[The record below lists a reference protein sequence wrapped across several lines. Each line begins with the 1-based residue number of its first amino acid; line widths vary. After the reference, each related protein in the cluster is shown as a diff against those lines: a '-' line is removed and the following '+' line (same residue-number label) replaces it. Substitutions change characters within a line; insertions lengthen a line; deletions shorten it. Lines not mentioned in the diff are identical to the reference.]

1 MFLLKVIPAD
11 HVPSFLISVLQ
22 VLLCIFCSLAVY
34 LFLFCICIF
43 KIFMRC
49 RLLFR
54 VSWCNTYSEKPN
66 RKAILRANEFM
77 SGELEVRLS
86 YDERAPVPAVG
97 GRGR

>member
-1 MFLLKVIPAD
+1 
-11 HVPSFLISVLQ
+11 
-22 VLLCIFCSLAVY
+22 
-34 LFLFCICIF
+34 
-43 KIFMRC
+43 MRC

-66 RKAILRANEFM
+66 RKAILRANDFM

-97 GRGR
+97 GGEDAD